1 MKREAAAR
9 NNAEWCD
16 AMCRA
21 HGLPGG
27 TFGDRAWTHP
37 RRTPPYYPDAVTL
50 APGAS
55 DTEIRAMLDAVDR
68 STPGCSVKDSFAEL
82 DLTPHGFEVLFE
94 GQWIHR
100 PAALAAP
107 GPVTRA
113 WEPVETV
120 AELAAWQT
128 AWNGGDRMDLFRPA
142 LLADPAT
149 TVLAGRA
156 GDGRIVAGA
165 VVSRTAAT
173 ATATAD
179 ATAATTGVVGVSNL
193 FGPDAWPGCLA
204 AIADRWPGMP
214 VVGYEHGD
222 DLAAALRH
230 GFKATG
236 PLRVWLSSS
245 AVPGPVP
252 VSDPCPGISPELA
265 HAADTSERDAADT

>member
-1 MKREAAAR
+1 MDLDVDLGREAAAR

-21 HGLPGG
+21 HGLAGG

-37 RRTPPYYPDAVTL
+37 RRTPPYYPNAVTL

-55 DTEIRAMLDAVDR
+55 DAEIRDMLDAVDR

-94 GQWIHR
+94 AQWIHR
-100 PAALAAP
+100 PAALPVP
-107 GPVTRA
+107 GPVTSA
-113 WEPVETV
+113 WEPVETA
-120 AELAAWQT
+120 AELAAWET
-128 AWNGGDRMDLFRPA
+128 AWNGGVRIGLFRPA
-142 LLADPAT
+142 LLAHPAT

-156 GDGRIVAGA
+156 PDGRIVAGA
-165 VVSRTAAT
+165 VVSRIAT
-173 ATATAD
+173 ASVSAGA
-179 ATAATTGVVGVSNL
+179 TGVVGVSNL
-193 FGPDAWPGCLA
+193 FGPDAWPGCLT

-230 GFKATG
+230 GFTATG

-245 AVPGPVP
+245 ADPGPDIAP
-252 VSDPCPGISPELA
+252 DPGSATAPD
-265 HAADTSERDAADT
+265 HAADSSERDAADA